1 MRKTTIT
8 GKLSED
14 EVSSLEKATGVSRW
28 RIGRIDDN
36 PLSLYVGVDRTIV
49 NFTYVESVDNDDI
62 APLLSRFRGDDDD
75 APTTRV
81 SVNGGTGFFARIR
94 EWWNRQRYLFQKMRE
109 IKRELREAKP
119 NAA

>member
-1 MRKTTIT
+1 MRKYTIT

-28 RIGRIDDN
+28 RIGRIADN
-36 PLSLYVGVDRTIV
+36 PLSLDVGVDRTIV

-62 APLLSRFRGDDDD
+62 APLLGRFRGDDDD
-75 APTTRV
+75 APTVRA

-109 IKRELREAKP
+109 IKRELREACH
-119 NAA
+119 A

>member
-1 MRKTTIT
+1 MRKYTIT

-36 PLSLYVGVDRTIV
+36 PLSLDVGVDRTIV

-62 APLLSRFRGDDDD
+62 APLLGRFTGDDD
-75 APTTRV
+75 APTTRA

-109 IKRELREAKP
+109 IKRELKEACH
-119 NAA
+119 A

>member
-1 MRKTTIT
+1 MRKITIT

-28 RIGRIDDN
+28 RIGRIADN
-36 PLSLYVGVDRTIV
+36 PLSLDVGVDRTIV
-49 NFTYVESVDNDDI
+49 KFSYIESVDNDDI
-62 APLLSRFRGDDDD
+62 APLLGRFAGDDD
-75 APTTRV
+75 APTTRA

-109 IKRELREAKP
+109 IKRELKEACH
-119 NAA
+119 A